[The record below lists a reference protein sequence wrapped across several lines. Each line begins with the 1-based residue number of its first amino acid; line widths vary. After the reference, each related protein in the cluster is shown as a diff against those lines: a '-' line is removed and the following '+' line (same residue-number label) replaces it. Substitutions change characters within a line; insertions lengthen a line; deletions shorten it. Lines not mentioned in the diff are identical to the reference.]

1 MKILK
6 RSSVMLV
13 TLAMMVFGF
22 TACGSKG
29 DTNTDTTKQAATA
42 EKAEDTTDAAGKD
55 EAAEKTEDTTDA
67 AEKDEAAEKTED
79 ATDAEGTET
88 ITVEEA
94 IELVKQEVGD
104 DFSFIPADELEEKD
118 GSQYYVIYVKTLLDT
133 GTLTTQ
139 TTYLVKTDGSEVFD
153 KYITDTYVGE
163 YVLSGVTGET
173 VFEVFEDGTFEMT
186 TTGDVNQ
193 VVSGVYEFGITDSA
207 SVIEL
212 KLYPRKNITEYD
224 GETTEEEVSDVEGTA
239 TIEDGKLTLAMES
252 ELTVFTKK

>member
-6 RSSVMLV
+6 RSSVVLV

-29 DTNTDTTKQAATA
+29 DTNTDTTKQATTA
-42 EKAEDTTDAAGKD
+42 EKAEDTTDVAGKD
-55 EAAEKTEDTTDA
+55 ETVEKTEDTADVDDKA
-67 AEKDEAAEKTED
+67 
-79 ATDAEGTET
+79 T

-118 GSQYYVIYVKTLLDT
+118 GSQYYVIYVKTLLET

-163 YVLSGVTGET
+163 YVLSGDTGET

-212 KLYPRKNITEYD
+212 KLYPRKNITEYN

-252 ELTVFTKK
+252 EPTVFTKK

>member
-6 RSSVMLV
+6 RSSVVLV
-13 TLAMMVFGF
+13 TLAMMVFGL
-22 TACGSKG
+22 TACGSKE
-29 DTNTDTTKQAATA
+29 DTNNDTTKKVATT
-42 EKAEDTTDAAGKD
+42 EKTENTEDASSQD
-55 EAAEKTEDTTDA
+55 EADEKTEDT
-67 AEKDEAAEKTED
+67 KEAD
-79 ATDAEGTET
+79 DTET

-153 KYITDTYVGE
+153 KYITDTYIGE

-212 KLYPRKNITEYD
+212 KLYPRKNMIESN

-239 TIEDGKLTLAMES
+239 TIEDGKLTLVMES
-252 ELTVFTKK
+252 EPTVFTKK